1 MRYIKIKQEYKY
13 IVRYSSSDH
22 SFQTR
27 KCLHIV
33 TTSHIT
39 HISEILYRVC
49 YFLQY
54 ANLFTLAVNVQ
65 YASFFSRGKYVN
77 CSRISIYL
85 NEHVRFYCGKSYIPS
100 VFRKIKWIF
109 HKHQQEKYHKHWE
122 LVNLVTRDKL
132 AQSKTFFKFFFK
144 FHRFLRNILIYDKHL
159 YINRD
164 YQNYVKFLIKNSYF
178 C

>member
-13 IVRYSSSDH
+13 IVRHRSSDH

-27 KCLHIV
+27 KCLHII

-49 YFLQY
+49 YFSQY
-54 ANLFTLAVNVQ
+54 ANLFKLAVNVP

-77 CSRISIYL
+77 CSQISIYL

-100 VFRKIKWIF
+100 VCRKIKWIF

-132 AQSKTFFKFFFK
+132 AHSKT
-144 FHRFLRNILIYDKHL
+144 Y
-159 YINRD
+159 
-164 YQNYVKFLIKNSYF
+164 FLIFLNFIVFLKKYLNLW
-178 C
+178 